1 LKIWFDI
8 LTPKQLLFF
17 EPIIQRLKKNH
28 TVLCTSRKYNQVT
41 ELAKIRK
48 QKLVIIGKYGGV
60 KKHDKLDA
68 SLSRSK
74 LLVRKISKFLPDIT
88 LSSCSPEAARVSYGL
103 GIPHICFSDSPHA
116 TAVMKLSL
124 PYANKL
130 LIPWIIPKSDF
141 ENMGIEPKNIIQY
154 KTIDAAQITK
164 QKVFLSCGTD
174 INSREWRTI
183 LIRTPE
189 EEAAYSSK
197 QSDIVGIIKKIK
209 KDFLGCH
216 ITVLTRYE
224 KQAELLKKK
233 FSKSAQSKFQIV
245 SKVVDGKKLLL
256 DSDVFVGSGGTMT
269 AESALLGVPTIS
281 YNAIPNRIEDY
292 LVSKKIVTRCMTPNK
307 VAERIT
313 HVFQLTSYRSGGYE
327 RTRRLRIKKF
337 VNSLEDPYPILL
349 KTIKSIIK

>member
-1 LKIWFDI
+1 MKIWFDI

-41 ELAKIRK
+41 DLAKIRK
-48 QKLVIIGKYGGV
+48 QKLVIIGKHGGV

-313 HVFQLTSYRSGGYE
+313 HVFQLTSYRGGGHE

>member
-1 LKIWFDI
+1 MKIWFDI

-17 EPIIQRLKKNH
+17 EPMIQRLKKNH

-41 ELAKIRK
+41 DLAKIRK
-48 QKLVIIGKYGGV
+48 QKLVIIGKYGGAE
-60 KKHDKLDA
+60 KHDKLDA

-74 LLVRKISKFLPDIT
+74 LLVKKISAFLPDIT
-88 LSSCSPEAARVSYGL
+88 LSFCSPEAARVSYGL

-164 QKVFLSCGTD
+164 QKVFLTCGTG
-174 INSREWRTI
+174 INSRRWKTI

-189 EEAAYSSK
+189 DEAAYLSK
-197 QSDIVGIIKKIK
+197 QSHVVNIIKKIE
-209 KDFLGCH
+209 KDFFGCH
-216 ITVLTRYE
+216 ITVLTRYK
-224 KQAELLKKK
+224 KQAESLKKK
-233 FSKSAQSKFQIV
+233 FSKSTQSKFQIV
-245 SKVVDGKKLLL
+245 SKVVDGKKMLLN
-256 DSDVFVGSGGTMT
+256 SDVFVGSGGTMT

-307 VAERIT
+307 VTEGIT
-313 HVFQLTSYRSGGYE
+313 HVFQLTSYRGRGHE

-349 KTIKSIIK
+349 KTIKSILK

>member
-1 LKIWFDI
+1 M
-8 LTPKQLLFF
+8 
-17 EPIIQRLKKNH
+17 IQRQKKNH

-41 ELAKIRK
+41 DLAKIRK

-124 PYANKL
+124 PYADKL

-141 ENMGIEPKNIIQY
+141 KNMGIDPKNIIQY
-154 KTIDAAQITK
+154 KSIDAAQITK
-164 QKVFLSCGTD
+164 GKVFEPRLPYDQISD
-174 INSREWRTI
+174 KI
-183 LIRTPE
+183 LIRTSE
-189 EEAAYSSK
+189 DEAAYSSK
-197 QSDIVGIIKKIK
+197 QSDVVGIIKKIK
-209 KDFLGCH
+209 KNQVSEH
-216 ITVLTRYE
+216 ITVLTRYK
-224 KQAELLKKK
+224 KQADLLKKK
-233 FSKSAQSKFQIV
+233 FLKSAQSKFQIV
-245 SKVVDGKKLLL
+245 SKVVDGKRMLL

-307 VAERIT
+307 VVERIT
-313 HVFQLTSYRSGGYE
+313 HVFQLTSYRGRGCE

>member
-1 LKIWFDI
+1 MKIWFDI

-41 ELAKIRK
+41 DLAKIRK

-103 GIPHICFSDSPHA
+103 DIPHICFSDSPHA

-124 PYANKL
+124 PYTNKL

-164 QKVFLSCGTD
+164 QKVFLTCGTG
-174 INSREWRTI
+174 INSRKWKTI

-189 EEAAYSSK
+189 DEAAYSSK
-197 QSDIVGIIKKIK
+197 QSDVVNIIKKIE

-216 ITVLTRYE
+216 VTVLTRYE
-224 KQAELLKKK
+224 KQAGLLKKK

-245 SKVVDGKKLLL
+245 SKVVDGKKMLL

-281 YNAIPNRIEDY
+281 YNAVPNRIEDY
-292 LVSKKIVTRCMTPNK
+292 LVSKKIVTRCMTPNN
-307 VAERIT
+307 VVERIT
-313 HVFQLTSYRSGGYE
+313 HVFQLTSYRGRGYE
-327 RTRRLRIKKF
+327 RARRLRIKKF